1 MDLILMTAQTNL
13 NQQANPVSS
22 MDRQLSNLLK
32 GLQETDQFSY
42 TTQLGPVYGFP
53 VSGKGWSACLDLIED
68 SILNPTTDRPNANLD
83 NLDSLVDRVII
94 SASHFYSIDSI
105 TPTDPQKRALDHL
118 VVSAPLDRSV
128 ADFYPKKKYTGE
140 INTSVVYPVLI
151 LLKQKIWGMG

>member
-1 MDLILMTAQTNL
+1 MTAQTNL
-13 NQQANPVSS
+13 NQQTNPVSNA
-22 MDRQLSNLLK
+22 DRQRLSNLLK

-118 VVSAPLDRSV
+118 VVSAPLGKVR
-128 ADFYPKKKYTGE
+128 
-140 INTSVVYPVLI
+140 TSS
-151 LLKQKIWGMG
+151 